1 MTAELR
7 DPAEVF
13 AAEIG
18 WRPALERADL
28 LGPPVAAALR
38 ALEASS
44 PQGADLARRARVVP
58 IDPGHSDTG
67 ALNAR
72 YSLDPEATGNC
83 VLVAGRRTGQER
95 IAACVVRATDSADVN
110 HVVKRRIDVRKASF
124 LPVERAVQMSG
135 MEYGGITP
143 VGLPGDWRLL
153 IDAAV
158 AGRDTVLIGSGVR
171 RSKLLVPGALLAAL
185 PGAEVV
191 AGLGLRPQG
200 RPDATADR

>member
-44 PQGADLARRARVVP
+44 PRGADLARRARVVP

-200 RPDATADR
+200 RPGAAGR

>member
-1 MTAELR
+1 MTELR

-13 AAEIG
+13 AEEIG
-18 WRPALERADL
+18 WRPALERTDL
-28 LGPPVAAALR
+28 LGPPVAAALE
-38 ALEASS
+38 ALAAASL
-44 PQGADLARRARVVP
+44 QGVDLARRVQVVP
-58 IDPGHSDTG
+58 IDPRYSDTD

-72 YSLDPEATGNC
+72 YALDPGATGNC

-95 IAACVVRATDSADVN
+95 IAACVVRASDLADVN

-191 AGLGLRPQG
+191 AGLGLRP
-200 RPDATADR
+200 

>member
-18 WRPALERADL
+18 WRPALERTDL

-38 ALEASS
+38 ALEVSS
-44 PQGADLARRARVVP
+44 PEDADLARQAQVVP
-58 IDPGHSDTG
+58 IDPRYSDTG

-110 HVVKRRIDVRKASF
+110 HVVKKRIDVRKASF

-153 IDAAV
+153 IDGAV
-158 AGRDTVLIGSGVR
+158 ADRDTVLIGSGVR
-171 RSKLLVPGALLAAL
+171 HSKLLVPGALLAAL
-185 PGAEVV
+185 PGAEIV

-200 RPDATADR
+200 RDAAAGR

>member
-1 MTAELR
+1 MTTELR

-13 AAEIG
+13 AQEIG
-18 WRPALERADL
+18 WQPALERADL

-44 PQGADLARRARVVP
+44 PRGADLARRARVVP
-58 IDPGHSDTG
+58 IDPQYSDTD
-67 ALNAR
+67 ALNAH

-200 RPDATADR
+200 RPGASGR

>member
-185 PGAEVV
+185 PGAEIV

-200 RPDATADR
+200 RDAAAGR

>member
-191 AGLGLRPQG
+191 AGLGLRPRPGAAG
-200 RPDATADR
+200 R

>member
-44 PQGADLARRARVVP
+44 TQGADLARRARVVP

-200 RPDATADR
+200 RDAAAGR

>member
-44 PQGADLARRARVVP
+44 PRGADLARRARVVP
-58 IDPGHSDTG
+58 IDPQYSDTD
-67 ALNAR
+67 ALNAH

-95 IAACVVRATDSADVN
+95 IAACVVRAPDLADVN

-185 PGAEVV
+185 PGAEVI

-200 RPDATADR
+200 RPGAASR

>member
-1 MTAELR
+1 MTELR

-13 AAEIG
+13 AEEIG
-18 WRPALERADL
+18 WRPALERTDL
-28 LGPPVAAALR
+28 LGPPVAAALE
-38 ALEASS
+38 ALAAASL
-44 PQGADLARRARVVP
+44 QGVDLARRVQVVP
-58 IDPGHSDTG
+58 IDPRYSDTD

-72 YSLDPEATGNC
+72 YALDPGATGNC

-95 IAACVVRATDSADVN
+95 IAAYVVRASDLADVN

-143 VGLPGDWRLL
+143 IGLPEDWRLF
-153 IDAAV
+153 IDGAV
-158 AGRDTVLIGSGVR
+158 ADRDTVLIGSGVR
-171 RSKLLVPGALLAAL
+171 HSKLLVPGALLAAL
-185 PGAEVV
+185 PGAEIV

-200 RPDATADR
+200 RDAAAGR

>member
-191 AGLGLRPQG
+191 AGLGLRPRPGASG
-200 RPDATADR
+200 R

>member
-200 RPDATADR
+200 RDAAAGR

>member
-1 MTAELR
+1 MTELR

-13 AAEIG
+13 AEEIG
-18 WRPALERADL
+18 WRPALERTDL
-28 LGPPVAAALR
+28 LGPPVAAALE
-38 ALEASS
+38 ALAAASL
-44 PQGADLARRARVVP
+44 QGVDLARRVQVVP
-58 IDPGHSDTG
+58 IDPRYSDTD

-72 YSLDPEATGNC
+72 YALDPGATGNC

-95 IAACVVRATDSADVN
+95 IAAYVVRASDLADVN

-124 LPVERAVQMSG
+124 LPVERAVQMSS

-143 VGLPGDWRLL
+143 IGLPGDWRLL

-158 AGRDTVLIGSGVR
+158 AERDTVLIGSGVR
-171 RSKLLVPGALLAAL
+171 HSKLLVPGALLAAL
-185 PGAEVV
+185 PGAEIV

-200 RPDATADR
+200 RDAAAGR